1 MDRLDTNIAVL
12 LRDDLDGTASLA
24 MFRQPVVVMAGGKE
38 TMQGPHVR
46 APVRGPPVA
55 IFTSELL
62 TTGNDSDNRAAVQAV
77 SRADLDPVGM
87 AVYARRNVVDK
98 VVKGVRMHP
107 STQSIVSD
115 TCSRHRSGV

>member
-12 LRDDLDGTASLA
+12 LRDDLDGTVSLA

-55 IFTSELL
+55 IFTSEFL
-62 TTGNDSDNRAAVQAV
+62 TTGNDNHAAVQAV

-87 AVYARRNVVDK
+87 AVYARRTS
-98 VVKGVRMHP
+98 
-107 STQSIVSD
+107 STRW
-115 TCSRHRSGV
+115 SRARGCTHDAVNSQRQV

>member
-1 MDRLDTNIAVL
+1 
-12 LRDDLDGTASLA
+12 

-46 APVRGPPVA
+46 ALVRGPPVA

-62 TTGNDSDNRAAVQAV
+62 TTGNGRDNHAAVQAV
-77 SRADLDPVGM
+77 SPGRQGGQG
-87 AVYARRNVVDK
+87 RVDAP
-98 VVKGVRMHP
+98 M
-107 STQSIVSD
+107 TQSILSD

>member
-62 TTGNDSDNRAAVQAV
+62 TTGNDATIVLRCRRFRVQTSIRSAWPCTPGATSSTRW
-77 SRADLDPVGM
+77 SRARGCTHD
-87 AVYARRNVVDK
+87 AVN
-98 VVKGVRMHP
+98 
-107 STQSIVSD
+107 SQ
-115 TCSRHRSGV
+115 RHV

>member
-62 TTGNDSDNRAAVQAV
+62 TTGKRQSCCGAGGFACRPRSGRHGRVRQAH
-77 SRADLDPVGM
+77 
-87 AVYARRNVVDK
+87 VVDK
-98 VVKGVRMHP
+98 VVKGARMHP
-107 STQSIVSD
+107 
-115 TCSRHRSGV
+115 